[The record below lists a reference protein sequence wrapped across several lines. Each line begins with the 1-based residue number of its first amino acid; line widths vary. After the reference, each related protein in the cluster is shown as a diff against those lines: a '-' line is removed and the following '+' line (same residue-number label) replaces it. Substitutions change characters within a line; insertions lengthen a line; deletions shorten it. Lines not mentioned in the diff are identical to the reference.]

1 MVKDGI
7 SQFQN
12 IPQISRTLLYAN
24 NTVLLGFH
32 KFSARLFPK
41 MLTGARKTQRRT
53 SALTL
58 LEQYR
63 QDGDEFLTHIVKAD
77 EIWV

>member
-1 MVKDGI
+1 
-7 SQFQN
+7 
-12 IPQISRTLLYAN
+12 
-24 NTVLLGFH
+24 
-32 KFSARLFPK
+32 

-77 EIWV
+77 EIWVWFWTTKLRGSQNSGFIHIYQTDRKILNENFLLEN